1 MAKLIFCMQVS
12 IKTYYKV
19 KLILMGMVKDFQSSQ
34 NSKFAM
40 SLELSKKFIS
50 LQYLKIEIRDEID
63 FLHAGKHQ
71 IGLQVDFNTFSY
83 KVSYNVILPSLMSMM
98 KHSQST
104 QSKKFADLCNISKK
118 LGMQFI
124 FCMQINISF

>member
-50 LQYLKIEIRDEID
+50 LQYLKIETRDEID

>member
-1 MAKLIFCMQVS
+1 
-12 IKTYYKV
+12 
-19 KLILMGMVKDFQSSQ
+19 
-34 NSKFAM
+34 M

-50 LQYLKIEIRDEID
+50 LQSLKIEVRDEID

-71 IGLQVDFNTFSY
+71 IGLQVDFNTFTC
-83 KVSYNVILPSLMSMM
+83 KVSYKVILPSLMSMI

-118 LGMQFI
+118 LGMEFF
-124 FCMQINISF
+124 FCMQINIKVSESWHYCFCGNSQTSPRYSK

>member
-1 MAKLIFCMQVS
+1 
-12 IKTYYKV
+12 
-19 KLILMGMVKDFQSSQ
+19 
-34 NSKFAM
+34 M

-98 KHSQST
+98 KHSQIT

>member
-1 MAKLIFCMQVS
+1 
-12 IKTYYKV
+12 
-19 KLILMGMVKDFQSSQ
+19 MGMVKDFQSSQ

-98 KHSQST
+98 KHSQIT